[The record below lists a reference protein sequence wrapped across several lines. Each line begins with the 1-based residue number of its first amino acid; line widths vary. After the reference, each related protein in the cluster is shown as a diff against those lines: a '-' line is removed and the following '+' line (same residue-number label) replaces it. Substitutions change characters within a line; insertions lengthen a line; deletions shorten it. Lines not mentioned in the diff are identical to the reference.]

1 MNYYDLNLHLNLEIE
16 LAKIPT
22 YSQPNKKHL
31 FTFWFTF
38 GIFCIIICYYTYKH
52 ASERKNNRKVGIKYG
67 YALRSAYPIDYLL
80 IKSNFTLLLPNI
92 LQTKSAVIIYS
103 PPILGC
109 RAGQTYLSLFCDYL
123 RSRYLI
129 NK

>member
-22 YSQPNKKHL
+22 YSQPYKKHL

-38 GIFCIIICYYTYKH
+38 DLFCIIIYYYTYKH
-52 ASERKNNRKVGIKYG
+52 ASERKNNRIVGIKYG

-80 IKSNFTLLLPNI
+80 IKSNFTLLWPNI
-92 LQTKSAVIIYS
+92 LQTKSAVNSYHRRFWVVA
-103 PPILGC
+103 L
-109 RAGQTYLSLFCDYL
+109 DK
-123 RSRYLI
+123 LI
-129 NK
+129 CHYFVITCGADT